1 MPPCREDQRDTTSA
15 TLLLPP
21 YDAPERMTSNVDEL
35 AKTRRTLGLADEAQ
49 GVLPSQALER
59 AVDAGIIEADDF
71 KIPSSNIQPASIDL
85 RLGET
90 AYRIRSSFLPDR
102 RPVEVKLKEFVEDE
116 LDIIREGK
124 ILEPNTPYLI
134 PLIERLHLPAD
145 VRGKANPKSS
155 TGRLDVFTRVIT
167 DESHRFDEIRPGYSG
182 RLYLE
187 VVPLSFTVRVRH
199 KLALNQLRL
208 SVGQSSLSDEELQG
222 VHHEE
227 PLLFREGRPLPE
239 HDFVTASGLFL
250 SLDLR
255 GDATGRVGYRARKYS
270 SVIDMDRTATYEWQ
284 KYWYP
289 VHREAGDRI
298 ILEPNA
304 FYLLLSDEAVRI
316 PPGFAAEMAAYDP
329 TSGELR
335 THYAGFFDPGFGFD
349 SKGAFLGSR
358 SALEVRAHDVPFA
371 IEHRQRVAKLTFER
385 MAAEPDRLYGDAI
398 GSSYQGQ
405 IDTLSKHF
413 KQPQPGESAT
423 SSADDTGAPD
433 HPQLFDDKRED
444 RKSSD
449 E

>member
-1 MPPCREDQRDTTSA
+1 MSA
-15 TLLLPP
+15 SVSR
-21 YDAPERMTSNVDEL
+21 A
-35 AKTRRTLGLADEAQ
+35 AATRRALGLSSSAR

-59 AVDAGIIEADDF
+59 AVDAGIIEAEDF
-71 KIPSSNIQPASIDL
+71 KIPPSNIQPASLDL

-90 AYRIRSSFLPDR
+90 AYRIRASFLPDR

-124 ILEPNTPYLI
+124 VLEPNTPYLI

-145 VRGKANPKSS
+145 VRGRANPKSS

-167 DESHRFDEIRPGYSG
+167 DESYRFDEIRPGYSG
-182 RLYLE
+182 PLYLE
-187 VVPLSFTVRVRH
+187 VVPLSFTVRVKH

-208 SVGQSSLSDEELQG
+208 SLGESALDDKELRDLHAKEQ
-222 VHHEE
+222 
-227 PLLFREGRPLPE
+227 LLFRDGRALPDAE
-239 HDFVTASGLFL
+239 FATANGLFL
-250 SLDLR
+250 SLDLK
-255 GDATGRVGYRARKYS
+255 GDVSGRVGYRARRHS
-270 SVIDMDRTATYEWQ
+270 SVIDMDRTDEYDWP
-284 KYWYP
+284 KYWDP
-289 VHREAGDRI
+289 VQREAGDRI

-316 PPGFAAEMAAYDP
+316 PPRYAAEMTAYDP

-349 SKGAFLGSR
+349 SDNDRLGSR
-358 SALEVRAHDVPFA
+358 SALEVRAHDVPFV

-405 IDTLSKHF
+405 LDTLSKHF
-413 KQPQPGESAT
+413 RQGQAEQAEVPANSRRLH
-423 SSADDTGAPD
+423 D
-433 HPQLFDDKRED
+433 HPQLFDDSPREGTEP
-444 RKSSD
+444 SH

>member
-1 MPPCREDQRDTTSA
+1 MSSTVDQ
-15 TLLLPP
+15 P
-21 YDAPERMTSNVDEL
+21 
-35 AKTRRTLGLADEAQ
+35 AKTRRTLGLPNDAH
-49 GVLPSQALER
+49 GVLPSQALEQ
-59 AVDAGIIEADDF
+59 AVDAGIVEADDF
-71 KIPSSNIQPASIDL
+71 KIPPSNIQPASIDL

-124 ILEPNTPYLI
+124 VLEPNTPYLI
-134 PLIERLHLPAD
+134 PLIERLNLPTD

-167 DESHRFDEIRPGYSG
+167 DESYRFDEIRPGYSG
-182 RLYLE
+182 PLYLE
-187 VVPLSFTVRVRH
+187 VVPLSFTVRVKH

-208 SVGQSSLSDEELQG
+208 TLGESTLKDEELHG
-222 VHHEE
+222 VHQEE
-227 PLLFREGRPLPE
+227 PLLFRDGRPLPDQ
-239 HDFVTASGLFL
+239 DFVTANGLFL
-250 SLDLR
+250 SLDLI
-255 GDATGRVGYRARKYS
+255 GDAAGRVGYRARKYS
-270 SVIDMDRTATYEWQ
+270 SVIDMDREAVYEWQ

-289 VHREAGDRI
+289 VHRDVGDRI

-349 SKGAFLGSR
+349 SEGAFLGSR

-385 MAAEPDRLYGDAI
+385 MAAKPDRLYGDAI

-413 KQPQPGESAT
+413 KQPQPNEAET
-423 SSADDTGAPD
+423 SPTDRADALD
-433 HPQLFDDKRED
+433 HPRLFDDRGPAD
-444 RKSSD
+444 QHLP
-449 E
+449 